1 MGLYRGSDDKDYKGE
16 NESVA
21 FPGEVWEGL
30 LSSGVVHDVL
40 QGLGFPGGWAWN
52 IDKLVDDVNNG
63 ITTRTK
69 TPSVEQFSKCNEL
82 KGVSVWDTRGLWRCL
97 FPQSVVQNG
106 GLSREAV
113 EADKDHKLGLFFPEY
128 SGFLS
133 WRAHMMAL
141 AKQKRKEEREIYSL
155 STPEDVML
163 NQVDSLGKNVV
174 GTSSY
179 STYKAT
185 PEGKERIKE
194 EKTYYEDG
202 TVLVKTKKKIYPH
215 DGEPRVESSEK
226 LLNTDESS

>member
-1 MGLYRGSDDKDYKGE
+1 
-16 NESVA
+16 
-21 FPGEVWEGL
+21 
-30 LSSGVVHDVL
+30 
-40 QGLGFPGGWAWN
+40 
-52 IDKLVDDVNNG
+52 
-63 ITTRTK
+63 
-69 TPSVEQFSKCNEL
+69 
-82 KGVSVWDTRGLWRCL
+82 
-97 FPQSVVQNG
+97 
-106 GLSREAV
+106 
-113 EADKDHKLGLFFPEY
+113 
-128 SGFLS
+128 
-133 WRAHMMAL
+133 MMAL